1 MRKCGIALTAL
12 LLCMGQLLLFSGC
25 GKKEKPPVG
34 TTDAIESTGQQVGG
48 TDENG
53 YRLDDLGTR
62 DYQNRTITM
71 LCWSDRSCQEF
82 DAEEKNSDI
91 VNNAIFDRN
100 SKVEKRLNVNL
111 TFDMKPGNYENMD
124 AFRATVENDAQNER
138 VYDLYGCYGPLASE
152 FAMAGRITDLGALN
166 SLNFSQPWWP
176 SDIVSN
182 LSLGNKLYF
191 ATGDISTNLLW
202 MMQITLFDVNVK
214 ERYGISDDFY
224 QLVEDKQWTLDKFME
239 VSRGIYS
246 GSGSEQTLQDNYGL
260 VTHANVYDAF
270 VIGAGIKAIDK
281 DENDM
286 PILSDTYGSERTDRL
301 ISTLGTWL
309 NDSNDV
315 FVGRAKDKKNAFTD
329 PRQLFEDGKA
339 LFIVDKLYIVQSGA
353 LQNMT
358 DKYGILPMPLF
369 ETQTEYRTD
378 IANTHTQYCVAN
390 KDAETNEMCGAVLE
404 CLASESYRQ
413 VIPVLYFKVMKLR
426 YGVDAKTSAMYDLL
440 RGSITFD
447 FGKIFQRLFSDA
459 KGGNSTTREAYMTA
473 IDKKYSWITRYEEIR
488 SVIEGKLGEITFN
501 LG

>member
-1 MRKCGIALTAL
+1 MKKFGIILTVL
-12 LLCMGQLLLFSGC
+12 LLCVGQLLLLSGC
-25 GKKEKPPVG
+25 GKRKTPEPAK
-34 TTDAIESTGQQVGG
+34 TESTESANQQIGG

-53 YRLDDLGTR
+53 YQRDDLGTMN
-62 DYQNRTITM
+62 YGNKTVTM

-82 DAEEKNSDI
+82 DSDGKNADI

-100 SKVEKRLNVNL
+100 YTVEKRLNVNL
-111 TFDMKPGNYENMD
+111 NFILKPGNYENME
-124 AFRATVENDAQNER
+124 AFRTTVENDSLNEK
-138 VYDLYGCYGPLASE
+138 VYDFYGCYGPLASE
-152 FAMAGRITDLGALN
+152 LAMAGYITDMGALTA
-166 SLNFSQPWWP
+166 LNFTQPWWP

-202 MMQITLFDVNVK
+202 MMQITLFNADFK
-214 ERYGISDDFY
+214 ESAGITEDFY
-224 QLVEDKQWTLDKFME
+224 ELVQDKEWTLGKMME
-239 VSRGIYS
+239 VSRGVFA
-246 GSGSEQTLQDNYGL
+246 GGSEQTLQDSYGL

-286 PILSDTYGSERTDRL
+286 PILSDTYGNARTEKL

-309 NDSNDV
+309 NDSVDV
-315 FVGRAKDKKNAFTD
+315 FIGRSGGGKNAFTD
-329 PRQLFEDGKA
+329 PRQLFEEGKA

-353 LQNMT
+353 LRDMT

-369 ETQTEYRTD
+369 EEQTEYHTD
-378 IANTHTQYCVAN
+378 IANTHTQYCIAN
-390 KDAETNEMCGAVLE
+390 KDSENNEMCGAVLE

-413 VIPVLYFKVMKLR
+413 VIPVLYYKVMKLR
-426 YGVDAKTSAMYDLL
+426 YGVDQKTSAMYDLL
-440 RGSITFD
+440 RDAITFD
-447 FGKIFQRLFSDA
+447 FGKIFQRVFADA

-473 IDKKYSWITRYEEIR
+473 IDKKYNWNTRYTELKP
-488 SVIEGKLGEITFN
+488 VIEGKLGDITFN